1 VNWVFLNEPST
12 EKLMNT
18 ASAKANYLP
27 AYFLLLILCMI
38 HGSCRMK
45 YGLSDASVSPNLKS
59 ISIATFQNF
68 APLSPPYLSQNFTE
82 GLRSLVSSQSR
93 LKLLVRGGDLIMT
106 GKITG
111 YAIAPAAVSSVGG
124 QSAAAINR
132 LSITVQV
139 SFINTQNPKQDFEQS
154 FSQFADFP
162 ATSTLSSEE
171 GRLTREIQDKLTQDI
186 FNRCFS
192 NW

>member
-1 VNWVFLNEPST
+1 MSWESQSEHST
-12 EKLMNT
+12 EKSMNT
-18 ASAKANYLP
+18 GSGKTRIFLKALGT
-27 AYFLLLILCMI
+27 LICACLWF
-38 HGSCRMK
+38 SCSVK

-68 APLSPPYLSQNFTE
+68 SSLAPPSFSQNFTE
-82 GLRSLVSSQSR
+82 ALRSLVSSQTK
-93 LKLLVRGGDLIMT
+93 LKLIPRGGDLQVA

-111 YAIAPAAVSSVGG
+111 YAISPVAVSSSGG
-124 QSAAAINR
+124 QSAAALNR
-132 LSITVQV
+132 LTITVQV
-139 SFINTQNPKQDFEQS
+139 AFSNGQDPKQDFDQS

-162 ATSTLSSEE
+162 ASSSLSAEE
-171 GRLTREIQDKLTQDI
+171 SRLTREIQDKLTQDI

>member
-1 VNWVFLNEPST
+1 
-12 EKLMNT
+12 MNT
-18 ASAKANYLP
+18 ASAKTKYLP
-27 AYFLLLILCMI
+27 AYFLVLLLSMM

-93 LKLLVRGGDLIMT
+93 LKLLVRGGDLIMN

-111 YAIAPAAVSSVGG
+111 YAIAPAAVSSVAG

-132 LSITVQV
+132 LTITVQV
-139 SFINTQNPKQDFEQS
+139 SFVNTQNPKQDFEQS